1 MQVWNR
7 RLAVVVLVG
16 ASFAPT
22 SAMAATAAAV
32 TGTAGRSVHAERRAS
47 QEGILPAAFS
57 FFKTLV
63 EKALTSVSPAPVPG
77 GPRTSANPSG
87 DNGAGI
93 DPNGR

>member
-16 ASFAPT
+16 ASFAPA
-22 SAMAATAAAV
+22 SAMAAGHT
-32 TGTAGRSVHAERRAS
+32 ERRAS
-47 QEGILPAAFS
+47 QQGILPATLS

-63 EKALTSVSPAPVPG
+63 DKALTSVSPAPVPG
-77 GPRTSANPSG
+77 GPRTSANPLG